1 MFHVTEPCPD
11 FCGWLAYQLST
22 SPSVKPAHFS
32 PGNTM
37 VHYIRFLKPPKVREA
52 SSKSV
57 VIFCVVTITTDLGE
71 SFFPSNAIL
80 EARLIAAEQPS
91 KTLTETSCKWHSG
104 QRTASITLMSRHPL
118 PELDLRVH
126 LTTEETRQSTTA
138 YQIPKVIDIWSDSF
152 RAIVSDQISYL
163 VERQLLL
170 SPNAKMGIWEET
182 GNSIARHIW

>member
-1 MFHVTEPCPD
+1 VTQAMPRLLCV
-11 FCGWLAYQLST
+11 LAFQLST
-22 SPSVKPAHFS
+22 FSCVKPAHFS
-32 PGNTM
+32 PGDTM
-37 VHYIRFLKPPKVREA
+37 VHYIRFLKPPQVREA

-80 EARLIAAEQPS
+80 AARLLAASQPS

-126 LTTEETRQSTTA
+126 LTTEETRQSTTD
-138 YQIPKVIDIWSDSF
+138 YQIPKVIDIWSGSF
-152 RAIVSDQISYL
+152 RAIVSDRISSL

-170 SPNAKMGIWEET
+170 SPNAKIGIWEET